1 MCLGCG
7 SYQHCIGAIGWIPHR
22 DRRVRR
28 RGTGPGFSVADV
40 VRRLAV
46 FLLGASKIEIV
57 DGVVTVGDDHL
68 RYVATTDKPSREE
81 AVQWYRAFADAMAN
95 FNAWTSG
102 GTPPFA
108 RLALNAAVADQGRI
122 PAEIQRHIQSGKTAL
137 RHTSRLH
144 TTWLLSKADRARIT
158 EAQKGLVSYTQVDL
172 GTFQNRVQAA
182 RVAKR

>member
-1 MCLGCG
+1 M
-7 SYQHCIGAIGWIPHR
+7 
-22 DRRVRR
+22 
-28 RGTGPGFSVADV
+28 
-40 VRRLAV
+40 
-46 FLLGASKIEIV
+46 GASKIEIV